1 MCCGWG
7 QPRSVPGCARKR
19 GGARGAIA
27 NAGRTPTLD
36 AMQPEQK
43 NIFKKFALKAGVW
56 LGLALAVHVLTTT
69 FLESPVDYLVPGL
82 LLLGG
87 LQLGFLDRTDLPV
100 TGGPIL
106 KRGIGLFMA
115 SAALWLAL
123 PGASATRMPW
133 QPCSEELLAAAR
145 QGGRPVLIDFTA
157 GWCPPCREM
166 ERRVF
171 SRRKIVDAAENFM
184 VLRVDLTDQ
193 ESKPPQAMA
202 AKFKVD
208 VLPTVVFLGPDGK
221 ERTELRLV
229 GFEEAGSFARRLAPV
244 K

>member
-1 MCCGWG
+1 
-7 QPRSVPGCARKR
+7 
-19 GGARGAIA
+19 
-27 NAGRTPTLD
+27 
-36 AMQPEQK
+36 MQPEQK
-43 NIFKKFALKAGVW
+43 SIWVKFAVKTGVW
-56 LGLALAVHVLTTT
+56 LGLALVVQVLTMT
-69 FLESPVDYLVPGL
+69 FLESPVEYLVPGI

-100 TGGPIL
+100 AGARML

-115 SAALWLAL
+115 SIALWLAL
-123 PGASATRMPW
+123 PGAVEARMPW
-133 QPCSEELLAAAR
+133 QPCTEELLAAAR
-145 QGGRPVLIDFTA
+145 QGGRPVMIDFTA
-157 GWCPPCREM
+157 GWCGPCQLM

-171 SRRKIVDAAENFM
+171 SRRKVVDIARNFL

-193 ESKPPQAMA
+193 ASKPAQALA
-202 AKFKVD
+202 AKFQVE

-229 GFEEAGSFARRLAPV
+229 GFEEAGSFARRLAAV